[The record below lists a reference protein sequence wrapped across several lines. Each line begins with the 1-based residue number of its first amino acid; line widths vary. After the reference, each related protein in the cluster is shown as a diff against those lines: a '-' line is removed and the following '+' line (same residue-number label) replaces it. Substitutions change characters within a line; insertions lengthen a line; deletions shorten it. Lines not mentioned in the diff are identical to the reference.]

1 MKWIN
6 RLYIF
11 FLGIILTIT
20 TGFGVAAFY
29 PQPTMPRYPSS
40 AITKAVPTSCNATP
54 QGQASPECQAILKK
68 QEEML
73 LNEDLKQQEYQ
84 AKMEEYQNTN
94 AGYTRTAIF
103 LGIAVG
109 AVFAIL
115 GIAFIKT
122 SKLISTG
129 LLLASVLTAVFTRL
143 LINLASLGSSV
154 SGTARADS
162 LSFVEFGALLA
173 LSIAVII
180 VGRVRLSDTSN

>member
-29 PQPTMPRYPSS
+29 PQPTMPKYLSSPIVKTIPSS
-40 AITKAVPTSCNATP
+40 CNETP
-54 QGQASPECQAILKK
+54 QGQASPECQAIIKK
-68 QEEML
+68 QEETL
-73 LNEDLKQQEYQ
+73 LNEEMKQQEYE
-84 AKMEEYQNTN
+84 AKSQEYQNTN

-109 AVFAIL
+109 ALFAIL
-115 GIAFIKT
+115 GIVFIKN

-154 SGTARADS
+154 SGTARADN
-162 LSFVEFGALLA
+162 LSYVEFGALLL
-173 LSIAVII
+173 LSVAVIV
-180 VGRVRLSDTSN
+180 VGKIRLDETTN